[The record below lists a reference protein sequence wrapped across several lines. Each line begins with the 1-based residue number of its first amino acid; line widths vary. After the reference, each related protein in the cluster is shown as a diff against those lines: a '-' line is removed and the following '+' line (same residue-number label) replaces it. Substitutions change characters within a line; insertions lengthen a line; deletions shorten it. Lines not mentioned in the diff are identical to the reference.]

1 MTFANRLKYLLD
13 ARGMRAVDL
22 ANLSG
27 LSESIIS
34 RYLKGGYLP
43 KQKNAD
49 LIAKAL
55 NVDARYLLV
64 GEEEKPKPVAVK
76 IPILGTIAAG
86 IPIAAITDIE
96 GYEEITEEMSRRG
109 DFFAL
114 RIKGNSMMPWICPN
128 DIVICRAQSDVD
140 SGKVAV
146 VLVNGDE
153 ATCKK
158 VIKMKTGITL
168 YGFNSEAYEP
178 HFYTNREIREL
189 PIAILGE
196 VIEVR
201 RTMNLWSAKG

>member
-1 MTFANRLKYLLD
+1 MSFSERLKEIMD
-13 ARGMRAVDL
+13 IRGVRAIEL
-22 ANLSG
+22 AEKAGINRATISEYLSG
-27 LSESIIS
+27 
-34 RYLKGGYLP
+34 KYLP
-43 KQKNAD
+43 KQKNVD

-201 RTMNLWSAKG
+201 RTMNLWSVKG

>member
-1 MTFANRLKYLLD
+1 MSFGTRLKEVME
-13 ARGMRAVDL
+13 AHGVRAIE
-22 ANLSG
+22 
-27 LSESIIS
+27 LSEKTGLYRGTIS
-34 RYLKGGYLP
+34 GYLSEKYLP
-43 KQKNAD
+43 KQKNVD

-86 IPIAAITDIE
+86 VPIAAITDIE

-114 RIKGNSMMPWICPN
+114 RIKGNSMMPWICPM
-128 DIVICRAQSDVD
+128 DVVICKAQSDVD

-146 VLVNGDE
+146 VLVNGED

-158 VIKMKTGITL
+158 VIKSRTGITL
-168 YGFNSEAYEP
+168 YGFNLSAYEP
-178 HFYTNREIREL
+178 HFYTNKEIREL
-189 PIAILGE
+189 PITVLGE
-196 VIEVR
+196 VVEVR

>member
-189 PIAILGE
+189 PVAVLGE